1 MFTPWCLYTDNDL
14 PERGSLDNSSQSSQD
29 DLDTDDVND
38 KGLSTFVP
46 IILYGYIFLADLL
59 KMFLIFRN
67 IYKQHNH

>member
-1 MFTPWCLYTDNDL
+1 M
-14 PERGSLDNSSQSSQD
+14 PERGSLDDSSQSSQD

-46 IILYGYIFLADLL
+46 IILYGYKFLPDLL

-67 IYKQHNH
+67 IYKQHNY